1 MNLVEKIV
9 EIVLTPGVLLFIF
22 FMLNK
27 RIDDLARSING
38 VDARLK
44 ELNNNFIKHLETHAT
59 QKDMQ

>member
-1 MNLVEKIV
+1 MNWEKIV
-9 EIVLTPGVLLFIF
+9 EIVLTSGVLLFVF
-22 FMLNK
+22 FKFNK

-59 QKDMQ
+59 PDNPQ

>member
-1 MNLVEKIV
+1 MNLEKIA
-9 EIVLTPGVLLFIF
+9 EIVLTPGVLLFVF
-22 FMLNK
+22 FMFNK

-59 QKDMQ
+59 QDNPQ